1 MDILLYLDRMC
12 KIEEYLTRELGYSES
27 RDWEFSNLNRIK
39 VGKKYYKVPSIL
51 QENVSDREL
60 RKQSSYVISKIAK
73 LRKIPISNIISMEVT
88 RNGIKLKVKGKGTV
102 FVNLNSLI
110 VTFNKDIPYALPFP
124 GQSFIDDTYEN
135 NLFATLNYLKG
146 YGFEQIFTK
155 TIDYSG
161 MINDYYMYANKIGV
175 IIVVNKVKYKDS
187 NISNIKGYAFL
198 FGKKKYNFEAKAL
211 IDDYGTVIEDRDG
224 CLVINLGAMF
234 TNDMND
240 FCRGTNFEFYGLR
253 DLSNEQIAIF
263 SRYAHFSSMSNIPAE
278 LVRLKTFVEE
288 SVTTENITQICCDPY
303 LMDYSKVL
311 QLNKVFNDVTNSTKD
326 DDYRNLLNC
335 IYVYSRYLY
344 AKYKLKYPN
353 NFYILGECSGLID
366 NIYYD
371 GKVKIDVSNLIPSKL
386 KYVLRH
392 DDFDCYNLLFNKDVG
407 TKLVDRVLLEF
418 KSFTQRDRI
427 DCKVVVNEDNL
438 YDMIYEL
445 CPYGLRGL
453 ILYID
458 SSGSVVAYKCQF
470 GYISVFDAN
479 MFSWGVVKND
489 SIHR

>member
-12 KIEEYLTRELGYSES
+12 KIEEYLTRALGYSES

-39 VGKKYYKVPSIL
+39 VGKKHYKVSSIL

-73 LRKIPISNIISMEVT
+73 LRKISTANIISMEVS
-88 RNGIKLKVKGKGTV
+88 RNGIKLKVKGKGPV

-110 VTFNKDIPYALPFP
+110 VMFNKDIPYALPFP
-124 GQSFIDDTYEN
+124 GKSFIDDTDEN
-135 NLFATLNYLKG
+135 NLFATLNYLKD

-155 TIDYSG
+155 TIDYG
-161 MINDYYMYANKIGV
+161 EMINDYYMYANKIGV

-211 IDDYGTVIEDRDG
+211 IDDYGTVIEDKDG
-224 CLVINLGAMF
+224 CLVMNLSAMF

-240 FCRGTNFEFYGLR
+240 FCKGTNFEFYGLR
-253 DLSNEQIAIF
+253 DLSDEQIAIF
-263 SRYAHFSSMSNIPAE
+263 SRYAYFSSMSNIPAE
-278 LVRLKTFVEE
+278 LVRIKTFVEE
-288 SVTTENITQICCDPY
+288 SVPTEHITQICCDPY
-303 LMDYSKVL
+303 LMNYSKVL

-335 IYVYSRYLY
+335 IYVYSRHLY
-344 AKYKLKYPN
+344 TKYKSEHPN
-353 NFYILGECSGLID
+353 DFYTLGECSGLVD
-366 NIYYD
+366 NIYFD

-392 DDFDCYNLLFNKDVG
+392 DNFDCYTLLFNKVVG
-407 TKLVDRVLLEF
+407 KKLVDRVLLEF

-438 YDMIYEL
+438 YDMISEL

-458 SSGSVVAYKCQF
+458 SNGSVVAYKCQF
-470 GYISVFDAN
+470 GSINVFDAN
-479 MFSWGVVKND
+479 MFSWEVVKNG
-489 SIHR
+489 SIHG

>member
-12 KIEEYLTRELGYSES
+12 KIEEYLTRALGYSES

-73 LRKIPISNIISMEVT
+73 LRKIPTSNIISMEVT
-88 RNGIKLKVKGKGTV
+88 RNGIKLKVMGKGTV
-102 FVNLNSLI
+102 FVNLNSLV
-110 VTFNKDIPYALPFP
+110 VTFNNDIPYALPFP
-124 GQSFIDDTYEN
+124 GQSFIDDTDEN
-135 NLFATLNYLKG
+135 NLFATLNYLKD

-155 TIDYSG
+155 TIDYGG
-161 MINDYYMYANKIGV
+161 MVNDYYMYANKIGV

-198 FGKKKYNFEAKAL
+198 FGKKKYNFEAKSL

-278 LVRLKTFVEE
+278 LIRIKTIVEE
-288 SVTTENITQICCDPY
+288 SVPTENITQICCDPY

-335 IYVYSRYLY
+335 IYVYSRYFML
-344 AKYKLKYPN
+344 
-353 NFYILGECSGLID
+353 
-366 NIYYD
+366 
-371 GKVKIDVSNLIPSKL
+371 
-386 KYVLRH
+386 
-392 DDFDCYNLLFNKDVG
+392 
-407 TKLVDRVLLEF
+407 
-418 KSFTQRDRI
+418 
-427 DCKVVVNEDNL
+427 
-438 YDMIYEL
+438 
-445 CPYGLRGL
+445 
-453 ILYID
+453 
-458 SSGSVVAYKCQF
+458 
-470 GYISVFDAN
+470 
-479 MFSWGVVKND
+479 
-489 SIHR
+489 SIN

>member
-1 MDILLYLDRMC
+1 MNILLYLERMC
-12 KIEEYLTRELGYSES
+12 KIEEFLTKALGYSES
-27 RDWEFSNLNRIK
+27 RNWEFSSLNRIK
-39 VGKKYYKVPSIL
+39 VGKKYCKVSSIL
-51 QENVSDREL
+51 QENVSVKEL

-73 LRKIPISNIISMEVT
+73 LRRIPTANIISMEVA
-88 RNGIKLKVKGKGTV
+88 RSGIKLKVKGKGDV

-124 GQSFIDDTYEN
+124 GQSFIDDTDEN
-135 NLFATLNYLKG
+135 NLFATLNYLKD

-155 TIDYSG
+155 TIDYGG

-175 IIVVNKVKYKDS
+175 IIVVNKVRYKDS

-198 FGKKKYNFEAKAL
+198 FGRKKYNFEAKAL
-211 IDDYGTVIEDRDG
+211 INDHGTVIEDRDG
-224 CLVINLGAMF
+224 CLVINLAAMF

-240 FCRGTNFEFYGLR
+240 FCKGTNFEFYGLR
-253 DLSNEQIAIF
+253 DLSDEQIAIF

-278 LVRLKTFVEE
+278 LVRIKTFVEE
-288 SVTTENITQICCDPY
+288 SVKTENITKICCDPY
-303 LMDYSKVL
+303 LNDYSKVV

-344 AKYKLKYPN
+344 TKYKSKHTNDY
-353 NFYILGECSGLID
+353 YTLGECSGLVD

-371 GKVKIDVSNLIPSKL
+371 SKVKIDVSTLIPSKL

-392 DDFDCYNLLFNKDVG
+392 DKFDCYNLLFNKDVG

-418 KSFTQRDRI
+418 KDFTQRDRI

-438 YDMIYEL
+438 YDMISEL
-445 CPYGLRGL
+445 CPYGSQGL
-453 ILYID
+453 VLYID
-458 SSGSVVAYKCQF
+458 GSGSVVAYKCQF
-470 GYISVFDAN
+470 GWINVFDAN
-479 MFSWGVVKND
+479 MYSWEVVKND
-489 SIHR
+489 SIYG